1 MILKKISILNYKNI
15 REASLEL
22 SPKINCFIGHNGEGK
37 TNLLDAVY
45 YLSFCHSA
53 YTSIDSQVI
62 CHDQDF
68 FVLEGEY
75 LDEER
80 KDERGERREGATTN
94 SLTVSCAMKR
104 GTKKHFKRNKNQR
117 NKSFSKCRSVADL
130 RQRQQG

>member
-75 LDEER
+75 LEEER
-80 KDERGERREGATTN
+80 TEERLRVGERSSGMVLLER
-94 SLTVSCAMKR
+94 
-104 GTKKHFKRNKNQR
+104 
-117 NKSFSKCRSVADL
+117 
-130 RQRQQG
+130 